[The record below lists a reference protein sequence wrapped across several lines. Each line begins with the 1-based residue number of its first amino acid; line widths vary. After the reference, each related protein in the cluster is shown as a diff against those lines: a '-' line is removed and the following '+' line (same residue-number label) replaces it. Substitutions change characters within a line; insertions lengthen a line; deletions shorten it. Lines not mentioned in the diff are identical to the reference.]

1 MGRKKKAE
9 QEVYHVEVITRARV
23 SEDGDW
29 EYYVK
34 WAGYDSDADSWEP
47 QENVKQCERLLSSFW
62 KHVGIDD
69 EDYSVGY
76 EIAAQDYWIK
86 EEKDFFAKQFAGEGS
101 RKSENDS
108 KKRKVK
114 QEKTKTPEPKKVE
127 IHVDS
132 SEESDVPLG
141 EISAGLKTATLQR
154 KKRKKAFIG
163 SSSDSDQSAG
173 RPLKQQ
179 RKREL
184 SNSRSR
190 SHTADKEPSHP
201 KTLAEP
207 AEKPSRTLPPPPRPL
222 TSSVPSPVLP
232 PPPKIQFARTHQDQ
246 KSHPLVKPMGLPS
259 QAVQS
264 GSALATKQRIAAG
277 SSSSAATKPKP
288 LQQAHSKLLTG
299 LSFKKKPHE
308 AKDAVSAPDR
318 LSHISLERKSS
329 EKEASSM
336 TDVQAPGPS
345 TSGLP
350 GVGAGSSSVT
360 KQTMDEPF
368 YPVFPLADPDVGMFE
383 VDYNT
388 APPPPMPAVQEQL
401 AKPVPP
407 KRASEIA
414 ADEFLGS
421 LNMPGLNSPLEPPVS
436 DSTHEVDSFRPK
448 ALTSMKASA
457 MPKIP
462 KKWKWEGDLFIDF
475 VENRAEKICE
485 VTIKDPTDSRDGAR
499 MSSMMAQTD
508 TIRIQNLYTVVDLTP
523 VFRACGDVQQ
533 FARLE
538 ASENHDTRAL
548 YGLFR
553 HMAYQRQMAKVAVFP
568 LSLDGAEL
576 ALLLMFSPSL
586 DGLCSFLRVPDH
598 LRQNSQN
605 TKALVALLPWLVS
618 SAKYTKGAKRKPVNE
633 TLQRILIPNSQ
644 PKDSRRRMLKG
655 TLAMAMDLLSFSPE
669 LLDFMNLPNRSYCI
683 WSFPADGTPAFP
695 GFETRQLKYVLSKTN
710 AASVSLDKEAR
721 AIFVH
726 VGALET
732 FYNFPALV
740 AKRRDAPEVRFFTY
754 GTHESVPSSRWGIR
768 EVLPLGGIVTF
779 TPMAM
784 AEDPCGCYALMLQLA
799 QHPLWECYLM
809 PSILGLSHALS
820 CNKEKPTFEVLS
832 MDSYLLPILD
842 LVDAGSIAVMQSP
855 LAGEDAWLRD
865 FINMQGL
872 EGQDLLQ
879 ECIQSSIAHFA
890 HCRESDVLVAA
901 DQDISRD
908 LLNMELQPAFMDDYR
923 RFVVIRGASEE
934 HRSLPEGGSGLEWSS
949 VSKFQF
955 GDDFFP
961 ILGEIS

>member
-23 SEDGDW
+23 SDDGDW

-101 RKSENDS
+101 RKSENDN
-108 KKRKVK
+108 KKRKV
-114 QEKTKTPEPKKVE
+114 QQASEKTKTPEPKKVE
-127 IHVDS
+127 IHVNS

-141 EISAGLKTATLQR
+141 EISAVLKTKTVTLQR
-154 KKRKKAFIG
+154 KKRKKAFV
-163 SSSDSDQSAG
+163 SSGSDSDQSAG

-190 SHTADKEPSHP
+190 SHTVE
-201 KTLAEP
+201 
-207 AEKPSRTLPPPPRPL
+207 
-222 TSSVPSPVLP
+222 
-232 PPPKIQFARTHQDQ
+232 
-246 KSHPLVKPMGLPS
+246 SHPLVKPMGLPS

-308 AKDAVSAPDR
+308 AKDAASASDH
-318 LSHISLERKSS
+318 LSHMSMERKSS

-336 TDVQAPGPS
+336 TDVQAPSPF

-350 GVGAGSSSVT
+350 GVAAGSSSVT
-360 KQTMDEPF
+360 KQTVDEPF
-368 YPVFPLADPDVGMFE
+368 YPALSLADPDVVTFE
-383 VDYNT
+383 VDYNPAP
-388 APPPPMPAVQEQL
+388 APPPPTPAV

-462 KKWKWEGDLFIDF
+462 KKWKWGGDLFFDF

-508 TIRIQNLYTVVDLTP
+508 TIRIQNLYTVMDLTP

-538 ASENHDTRAL
+538 ASENQDTRAL

-553 HMAYQRQMAKVAVFP
+553 HMAYQRQVAVFP

-586 DGLCSFLRVPDH
+586 DGLCSFLHVPDH

-605 TKALVALLPWLVS
+605 THALVALLPWLVS
-618 SAKYTKGAKRKPVNE
+618 SAKYNKGAKRKRVNE

-644 PKDSRRRMLKG
+644 PRDSRRRMLKG

-695 GFETRQLKYVLSKTN
+695 GLETRQLKYVLSKTN

-726 VGALET
+726 VGALVT
-732 FYNFPALV
+732 FYNLPALV
-740 AKRRDAPEVRFFTY
+740 AKRRDTPEVRFFTY

-784 AEDPCGCYALMLQLA
+784 AEDPRGCYALMLQLA
-799 QHPLWECYLM
+799 QHPLWGCYLM
-809 PSILGLSHALS
+809 PSTLGLSHALS

-842 LVDAGSIAVMQSP
+842 LVDAGSIALMQSP
-855 LAGEDAWLRD
+855 LAGEDAWLID
-865 FINMQGL
+865 LIHMQGL

-879 ECIQSSIAHFA
+879 ECVQSSIAHFA
-890 HCRESDVLVAA
+890 HCKESDVLVAA

-923 RFVVIRGASEE
+923 RFVIIRGASEE

-961 ILGEIS
+961 VTRNG